1 MKWPYIFFAVLRVP
15 GVAWLCS
22 AVLLALS
29 GCSGTAVVT
38 MTSTPSQDNFLAYR
52 VTLVSVQL
60 QGSGGKSGLTVLP
73 ESTIVD
79 FASLTSVDEVLSA
92 TAISKGTYTSALITL
107 DYSSAQIVYDD
118 GSVNGIVLSP
128 IGANG
133 QAVGQVQL
141 TVNLDPSD
149 SFSISSKGASQLAID
164 FNLAASNIVNS
175 TAKTVTV
182 TPLFAASAAPI
193 DAKLVRVR
201 GQLESVAEDSSGA
214 TNGAFTMTVMPFNS
228 IANGS
233 GRLSIV
239 PISTTAYEISG
250 AGSTGS
256 TGLGQ
261 LAGLDSGTL
270 VVAYGSLVDTSA
282 ATTTT
287 TTTDGVTTTT
297 DEDTTTSAPTVAFG
311 ATQVLAAGSVQ
322 GAGLDRVSGIVAAR
336 SGDTVNLEDAT
347 LIGADGSNTFLGG
360 TTSVIMGANTV
371 VTEFGQGGTAIDTT
385 AQVSV
390 GSTIDAFG
398 LVNGETTENAILDAS
413 AGRVRLDGTSA
424 SGLVTV
430 QDSGT
435 LNLNLSYLGGRTV
448 AALDFVDTGAAA
460 GNYVVDTGTE
470 SLDVANSTVGVPVIV
485 TGFTSLFGAAA
496 PNFTAFTLLD
506 PTTIQAQLVVDWG
519 SGSAAPFTT
528 FNSSEIDINVTNS
541 SIGPRHEIQVGA
553 QTLNAIGLG
562 SDPLIIPQ
570 PTSSNTVFTIGHSSS
585 LTTENFNTYAAFIVQ
600 LQTELNGT
608 TLATGITAV
617 GQYTAS
623 TFTLSAT
630 SITVFLNN

>member
-1 MKWPYIFFAVLRVP
+1 MKWPYFIFAALRLP
-15 GVAWLCS
+15 GVAWLCG
-22 AVLLALS
+22 ALLLALA

-79 FASLTSVDEVLSA
+79 FASLTSVDEVLGA
-92 TAISKGTYTSALITL
+92 AAISKGTYTSALITL

-118 GSVNGIVLSP
+118 GSVNGIALTP
-128 IGANG
+128 IGAKG

-141 TVNLDPSD
+141 TVKLDPSD
-149 SFSISSKGASQLAID
+149 AFSVSSKGASQLAID

-175 TAKTVTV
+175 SAKTVTV

-228 IANGS
+228 ITNGT

-239 PISTTAYEISG
+239 PVSTTAYEISG

-261 LAGLDSGTL
+261 LAGLDTGTL
-270 VVAYGSLVDTSA
+270 VVAYGSLVETSD

-360 TTSVIMGANTV
+360 TTSVIMSANTV
-371 VTEFGQGGTAIDTT
+371 VTEFGQGGTAIDTI

-390 GSTIDAFG
+390 GSAIDAFG
-398 LVNGETTENAILDAS
+398 LVSGETTENAILDAS

-424 SGLVTV
+424 SGIVTA

-448 AALDFVDTGAAA
+448 AALDFVATGAAA
-460 GNYVVDTGTE
+460 GNYVVDTGSE

-519 SGSAAPFTT
+519 SGTAAPFTT
-528 FNSSEIDINVTNS
+528 FNSSEIDINLTNS
-541 SIGPRHEIQVGA
+541 SIGPRHAIQVGA
-553 QTLNAIGLG
+553 QALNAIGLG
-562 SDPLIIPQ
+562 SDPLIIPE
-570 PTSSNTVFTIGHSSS
+570 PTSSNTVFAIGHASS
-585 LTTENFNTYAAFIVQ
+585 LTTESFNTYAAFITQ